1 VIALLRRKPAPPGN
15 LDTQHVFRDLYTR
28 VLLSLQGEEH
38 VILGVTSAIAGEGKT
53 TIATGLAATLA
64 QEGTL
69 HGAEQRPGNVL
80 LVDCNQGQ
88 RAVTP
93 ELAVAPGPGLIQVL
107 RGDCPLEF
115 AIRPSGYDQ
124 LHVLPLGEPSST
136 FPLLIR
142 GATLSPV
149 LAEIRRRFAL
159 SILDLPAV
167 LTSTDTRV
175 LAGLS
180 DRLLL
185 VVRAGVTP
193 TKLVRQALDELAGTR
208 VLGTVLNDSRRDLP
222 AWLEQR
228 L

>member
-1 VIALLRRKPAPPGN
+1 VIALPRRKPAPPGN

-38 VILGVTSAIAGEGKT
+38 VVLGVTSAIAGEGKT

-124 LHVLPLGEPSST
+124 LHVLPLGEPASA

-175 LAGLS
+175 LAGLA